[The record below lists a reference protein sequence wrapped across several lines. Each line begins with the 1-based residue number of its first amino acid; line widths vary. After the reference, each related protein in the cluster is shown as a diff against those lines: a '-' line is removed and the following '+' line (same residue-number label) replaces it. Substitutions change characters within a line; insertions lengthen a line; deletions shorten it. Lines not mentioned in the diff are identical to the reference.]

1 LRLQIRGKIDDVD
14 CIEWAF
20 LRTNT
25 ASYAKSLGDEGDLGL
40 GGYFDTQLA
49 RADNWTGLFA
59 FLSAF
64 LGLALVRVDN
74 CNTGKLVGHGVWVDL
89 LAVRFSRFS
98 EQKGWWGRVR
108 LRARARWT
116 WV

>member
-1 LRLQIRGKIDDVD
+1 MGDLRLQIRGKIDDVD

-64 LGLALVRVDN
+64 LRGIRICRIQDVEALPPWACTTHKHEHISIV
-74 CNTGKLVGHGVWVDL
+74 
-89 LAVRFSRFS
+89 
-98 EQKGWWGRVR
+98 EI
-108 LRARARWT
+108 
-116 WV
+116 